1 MTPASQAIGK
11 EFRMTKIGK
20 FRTVAAAALA
30 ALAGAAGEARA
41 AQCGNSAAG
50 FEGWKRQFA
59 EEARSR
65 VSASAIS
72 ALMGTQYASATI
84 AADRGQRSFRLS
96 LDQFLAKRG
105 GSAIVS
111 RARAQ
116 AVERRAVRAD
126 RAALRRAARAAARD
140 LGHGDR

>member
-1 MTPASQAIGK
+1 
-11 EFRMTKIGK
+11 MTKIGQ

-30 ALAGAAGEARA
+30 ALAGAAGEASA

-59 EEARSR
+59 ERGAGQGRR
-65 VSASAIS
+65 RLRLS
-72 ALMGTQYASATI
+72 ALMGTHYASATI
-84 AADRGQRSFRLS
+84 AADRGKRSFRLS

-111 RARAQ
+111 RGRALKQ
-116 AVERRAVRAD
+116 SH
-126 RAALRRAARAAARD
+126 AALFA
-140 LGHGDR
+140 